1 MSDVICFMEVFFKE
15 MELMLYSRP
24 NQIPTIVARINQ
36 REGLGSKGLTIAC
49 NNLVRALQKQV
60 LLNKNQTF
68 DQVISTFLLSSVIA
82 RSVKTLQQINAD
94 NEFMRNINECQRDPP
109 PPPPPEKSHIRVL
122 T

>member
-60 LLNKNQTF
+60 LLNKK
-68 DQVISTFLLSSVIA
+68 S
-82 RSVKTLQQINAD
+82 
-94 NEFMRNINECQRDPP
+94 NI
-109 PPPPPEKSHIRVL
+109 
-122 T
+122 

>member
-49 NNLVRALQKQV
+49 NNLVRALQKQF
-60 LLNKNQTF
+60 LLNENQTF
-68 DQVISTFLLSSVIA
+68 WVCKLIMPAWTVSARLLA
-82 RSVKTLQQINAD
+82 
-94 NEFMRNINECQRDPP
+94 F
-109 PPPPPEKSHIRVL
+109 
-122 T
+122 